1 MLARQAG
8 GALGEAVLAG
18 AVAAVVAGVW
28 LVAFA
33 SVAWPAFN
41 SSNVTRALTTVGQV
55 VAVAMLVAAIWL
67 VRARKWPWVAKVL
80 SWGGISTF
88 VTVTLGMP
96 LGATKLYLF
105 GLSVDQEFRTQY
117 LTRLTDGAA
126 LRDMNYVDLPPFYP
140 AGWFWAGGRF
150 ANLFGLDGWEAFKPW
165 AITALAV
172 AAALA
177 LVLWSKLIRADW
189 AIAVAAATTA
199 VTVAYAAPEAYSAV
213 LVVLLPPVLV
223 LAWGALHRPAEY
235 GAVGYRAE
243 FQTEGARTAG
253 GEAAGS
259 RAAGS
264 KAAGSGAAGSDAAGS
279 DPAGSDPAGSDPAGS
294 DPAGSDA
301 AGSDAAGS
309 DAAGSDAAGSGAAGS
324 SAAGSKAAGSSATTS
339 EAAGSGAAGSDA
351 AGSDPAGS
359 GAAGSDAAG
368 SGAAGSDA
376 AGSGAAGSKA
386 AGSGAAGSD
395 AAGSGAVG
403 FEAAGSRAVGSV
415 STAGGW
421 GAVLGT
427 GLFLGLAAT
436 FYTLY
441 FAVAVFAVC
450 LMAVA
455 AAGIAL
461 WQRHAALRVHRRT
474 KQEVPGVWRLL
485 RPILVRLI
493 AIGVVAGLLAL
504 VVWLPFLL
512 RVLRE
517 GFPSS
522 GTAFHYLPEG
532 GARLPLPMFELS
544 LLGGLCLIGV
554 IWLVLR
560 VGSSRRAQAL
570 TVGVVAVYL
579 WCLLSMLLTAAG
591 TTLLSFRLEPVLLV
605 LLAAAGAFGFAE
617 GARAIYQ
624 VLNEPERFRAV
635 VAAVAVLG
643 AIGFGQQIPEILE
656 PEITT
661 AYTDTDGDGVRADKF
676 PPSAVSY
683 YHEIDAALREQTG
696 RPRDE
701 TVVLTADLS
710 FLSIYPYFGFQALT
724 SHYANPLADFPARA
738 DEIERWSTLESPEE
752 LVEALRTA
760 PWRAPDAFLFR
771 QSGDNYTLRLA
782 EDVYP
787 NQPNV
792 KRYQV
797 TFPAQLFDDPRFTVT
812 DIGPFTVVVVER

>member
-1 MLARQAG
+1 MSTVEGRTRGALLARQAG
-8 GALGEAVLAG
+8 GALGAAVLA
-18 AVAAVVAGVW
+18 AVVAAVVAGVG

-33 SVAWPAFN
+33 SVEWPAFN

-80 SWGGISTF
+80 SWGGISAF

-117 LTRLTDGAA
+117 LTRLTDSAA

-165 AITALAV
+165 AIIALAV

-177 LVLWSKLIRADW
+177 LVLWSELIRADW

-235 GAVGYRAE
+235 GGAE
-243 FQTEGARTAG
+243 YGTIGSGATGSGPAETGTTGTET
-253 GEAAGS
+253 EET
-259 RAAGS
+259 
-264 KAAGSGAAGSDAAGS
+264 GAAGSETTEA
-279 DPAGSDPAGSDPAGS
+279 
-294 DPAGSDA
+294 
-301 AGSDAAGS
+301 
-309 DAAGSDAAGSGAAGS
+309 GAAGTKT
-324 SAAGSKAAGSSATTS
+324 AEAGTTGTKTAEAGTTGTKTTEAGTTGTKTAGSAL
-339 EAAGSGAAGSDA
+339 
-351 AGSDPAGS
+351 
-359 GAAGSDAAG
+359 
-368 SGAAGSDA
+368 
-376 AGSGAAGSKA
+376 
-386 AGSGAAGSD
+386 
-395 AAGSGAVG
+395 
-403 FEAAGSRAVGSV
+403 
-415 STAGGW
+415 TAGGW
-421 GAVLGT
+421 GAVVGT

-441 FAVAVFAVC
+441 FAAAVFAVC

-461 WQRHAALRVHRRT
+461 WQRHFALRVHRRT
-474 KQEVPGVWRLL
+474 KREVPGVWRLL
-485 RPILVRLI
+485 CPILLRLT

-512 RVLRE
+512 RVLDE

-532 GARLPLPMFELS
+532 GARLPLPMFEFS

-570 TVGVVAVYL
+570 AVGVVAVYL
-579 WCLLSMLLTAAG
+579 WCLLSMLVTAAG
-591 TTLLSFRLEPVLLV
+591 TTLLSFRLEPVLMV
-605 LLAAAGAFGFAE
+605 LLAAAGAFGFVE

-635 VAAVAVLG
+635 GAAVAVLG
-643 AIGFGQQIPEILE
+643 AIGFGQQIPEILA

-661 AYTDTDGDGVRADKF
+661 AYTDTDGDGVRADKR

-683 YHEIDAALREQTG
+683 YDEIDAALREQIG

-701 TVVLTADLS
+701 SVVLTADLS

-738 DEIERWSTLESPEE
+738 DEIKRWSTLETPEE
-752 LVEALRTA
+752 LLEALRTA

-797 TFPAQLFDDPRFTVT
+797 TFPATLFDDPRFTVT
-812 DIGPFTVVVVER
+812 DIGPFTLVVVEH